1 MAFDQVVFRNQ
12 LTLSLWFEIVQV
24 GFAELSATI
33 IEEVIMLFE
42 TLFAFGSLFL
52 CGAVWAQVNDIAK
65 FAHAGKISTASEA
78 VSALLF
84 PFILVMLL
92 VWLFFA
98 GWNLYFGDH
107 YPRFRILEI
116 GLWIVLILLSAWHGW
131 QTSSKEGSG

>member
-1 MAFDQVVFRNQ
+1 MF
-12 LTLSLWFEIVQV
+12 
-24 GFAELSATI
+24 
-33 IEEVIMLFE
+33 FE
-42 TLFAFGSLFL
+42 TLFVFGSLFL
-52 CGAVWAQVNDIAK
+52 CGAVSVQVTGIAK
-65 FAHAGKISTASEA
+65 LTYARKIPTASEA
-78 VSALLF
+78 GSALLF